1 MCNQGDL
8 CGRADEARYTP
19 EGTHPLPPEVRFTF
33 DISAATDNLSCR
45 ERSDG

>member
-19 EGTHPLPPEVRFTF
+19 EGTPLPPEVRFAF